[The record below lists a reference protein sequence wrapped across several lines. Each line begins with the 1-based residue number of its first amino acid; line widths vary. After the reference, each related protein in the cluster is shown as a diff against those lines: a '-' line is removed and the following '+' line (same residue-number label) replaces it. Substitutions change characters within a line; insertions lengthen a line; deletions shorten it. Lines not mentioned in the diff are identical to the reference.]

1 MFWVD
6 TAPSRV
12 YTLLTNAAIFCG
24 IITPYPA
31 LRKEQV
37 RVKIAFC
44 SGHVTGDLKPKG
56 GETIS
61 KFKPYIRQFF
71 QRADVFL
78 LVICTVCAIFGILMV
93 DKAVVGMS
101 AGGWDMSAPSK
112 YIAVQTFSM
121 FLGIGAFV
129 LFTIIDADILGSQW
143 KLLCVINVLLLVALI
158 IFGQDDGTG
167 NKSWIRFAGI
177 GIQPSEVIKVLYI
190 IVAAK
195 QMTWLKEHRDI
206 DSFLSIV
213 EMAGHFVIVFGMIIV
228 VSSDLGSATII
239 MFIFLT
245 MFFVLGV
252 KLYWFALGG
261 AAVAAAVPLL
271 WNYFLKDYQKKRLI
285 APYDPS
291 IDPDGWGIT
300 WQTTQSK
307 LTLASGRLTGVDE
320 GHRATVFTGSGRKP
334 RYDRLYRGHHSA
346 GDHHGAHR
354 ARRSQERPPLRY
366 AHLHR
371 RGRGHGLPDFHQ
383 HRHVHRHHPGYR
395 HHAPLLQLRGLV
407 NGDDVRGHGSG
418 LRREVQAQAGTLLFD
433 LLRKET
439 ACESRLFLFYRG
451 MPVE

>member
-1 MFWVD
+1 M
-6 TAPSRV
+6 
-12 YTLLTNAAIFCG
+12 IFCG
-24 IITPYPA
+24 IIPPNPA

-37 RVKIAFC
+37 RVKIVFC
-44 SGHVTGDLKPKG
+44 SGLVPGDLKRKG
-56 GETIS
+56 GGTIS

-71 QRADVFL
+71 QRADIFL

-129 LFTIIDADILGSQW
+129 IFTIIDADILGSQW

-320 GHRATVFTGSGRKP
+320 GHRATVFTAKHTDFIFSCVGENLGMIGCIVVIILLAIIMVHIVRVGLKSGRLFDMLICIGVAAAMAFQTFINIGMCIGITP
-334 RYDRLYRGHHSA
+334 VIGITLPFVSYGGSSMVTMY
-346 GDHHGAHR
+346 GAM
-354 ARRSQERPPLRY
+354 
-366 AHLHR
+366 
-371 RGRGHGLPDFHQ
+371 
-383 HRHVHRHHPGYR
+383 
-395 HHAPLLQLRGLV
+395 GLV
-407 NGDDVRGHGSG
+407 SG
-418 LRREVQAQAGTLLFD
+418 VKYKLKPEHFSLI
-433 LLRKET
+433 
-439 ACESRLFLFYRG
+439 Y
-451 MPVE
+451 